1 MKRYVMRGVSDNAAP
16 QNGGSL
22 SAAISYPRDNKP
34 RIINSAK
41 VMSVIGALL
50 LILGSLLLLLFV
62 AWMGK

>member
-1 MKRYVMRGVSDNAAP
+1 MKRYVMRGVSGNTASEDSS
-16 QNGGSL
+16 SL
-22 SAAISYPRDNKP
+22 SAASSYPRDNKP